1 MGGTNRKTA
10 HQAGLRTVCRESEWE
25 LRYDMESRVW
35 RGNLNYIGIV
45 LHESWRVEYHSHDHF
60 ELCYVASGSGWFS
73 IDGSFFRVSKGDL
86 FLTKPGECHQ
96 GAASRDTAFRL
107 YFLGFNFDQL
117 SGLVFDYYR
126 LDMNRAKKDEH
137 QIVKQAGDR
146 IMQELR
152 SAEPRWEEM
161 VHGIMVQ
168 LLVSVLRIFQSDQQ
182 TREVG
187 AQRDQPLWNMLDVLD
202 YLHAEVHAGHTIEGI
217 AEKFHISRTHLAR
230 EFKRRIGIPLGEY
243 VRNQCLDKAKHDL
256 KETNE
261 TVSTI
266 AEKLRFPSIHS
277 FSLFFKRHTGLS
289 PQAFRTIATAS
300 RHGAKR

>member
-1 MGGTNRKTA
+1 MGGTGSGK
-10 HQAGLRTVCRESEWE
+10 AGLRAVCRESDRE
-25 LRYDMESRVW
+25 LRYDMESMLW

-45 LHESWRVEYHSHDHF
+45 LHESWCVESHSHDHF

-86 FLTKPGECHQ
+86 FLTKPGERHQ
-96 GAASRDTAFRL
+96 GAASGDTAFQL

-117 SGLVFDYYR
+117 SGLEYDYYR

-137 QIVKQAGDR
+137 QILKQAGDR

-152 SAEPRWEEM
+152 NARPRGEEM

-168 LLVSVLRIFQSDQQ
+168 LLVSVLRVFQTDQHAEEVEEQ
-182 TREVG
+182 RE
-187 AQRDQPLWNMLDVLD
+187 RPLSNMLDVLD
-202 YLHAEVHAGHTIEGI
+202 YLHAEVHASHTIEGI
-217 AEKFHISRTHLAR
+217 AEKFHLSRTHLAR
-230 EFKRRIGIPLGEY
+230 EFKRHIGIPLGEY

-261 TVSTI
+261 TVSSI
-266 AEKLRFPSIHS
+266 GEKLRFPSIHA

-289 PQAFRTIATAS
+289 PQAFRTVSLAS
-300 RHGAKR
+300 QHGAKR